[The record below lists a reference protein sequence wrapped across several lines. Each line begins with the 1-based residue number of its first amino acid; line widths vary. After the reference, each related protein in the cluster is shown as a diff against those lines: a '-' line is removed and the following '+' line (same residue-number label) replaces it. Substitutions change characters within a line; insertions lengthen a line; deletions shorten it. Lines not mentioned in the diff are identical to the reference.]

1 MMSEMM
7 WSFDGQE
14 VCEVDKT
21 FEGFV
26 YIITQKSTGM
36 KYIGKKS
43 LWCNKYF
50 QKDGVKKKKR
60 VESDW
65 RNYYGS
71 SPRLLEEIKISGK
84 EDFNREILHFCI
96 SKSELSYVESHEIL
110 HRGALI
116 RSDYFND
123 WISCKITRRHLTRV
137 CNPIAE
143 YLVEGKDKISNSME
157 TITLHE

>member
-1 MMSEMM
+1 MIQAVWLFE
-7 WSFDGQE
+7 GQE
-14 VCEVDKT
+14 EFEVDKK

-26 YIITQKSTGM
+26 YIITQESTGM

-50 QKDGVKKKKR
+50 QKNGVKKKKR

-71 SPRLLEEIKISGK
+71 SPRLLEEIKLKGM
-84 EDFNREILHFCI
+84 EDFKREILHFCI
-96 SKSELSYVESHEIL
+96 SKSELSYVETHEIL

-116 RSDYFND
+116 RDDYFND
-123 WISCKITRRHLTRV
+123 WVSCKITRRHLTKV
-137 CNPIAE
+137 SNPISF
-143 YLVEGKDKISNSME
+143 YLLEASDKTSSTME
-157 TITLHE
+157 TIGLLE